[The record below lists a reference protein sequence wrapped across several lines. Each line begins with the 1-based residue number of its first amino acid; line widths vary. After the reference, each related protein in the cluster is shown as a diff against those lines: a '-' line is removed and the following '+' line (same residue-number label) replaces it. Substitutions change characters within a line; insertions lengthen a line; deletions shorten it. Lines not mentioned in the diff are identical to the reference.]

1 MRLCCDFVSTSTAKN
16 PKFEGTATADLL
28 EAWAFIANW
37 LKPSL
42 LYDSCM
48 IDQVLLSRIFNKVS
62 RFHRCHL
69 GSRIRLQASSAALS
83 LRAGR
88 TSLHPF
94 PFPCIDRSAQSY
106 HQYSTTPLLY
116 IVHQGENLPA
126 ERPAGKHPLSAI
138 VKVTIHRHIPI
149 RYIIV
154 FDNDHC
160 AYFKKRLITSIC
172 ILLFQQ

>member
-1 MRLCCDFVSTSTAKN
+1 
-16 PKFEGTATADLL
+16 
-28 EAWAFIANW
+28 
-37 LKPSL
+37 
-42 LYDSCM
+42 M
-48 IDQVLLSRIFNKVS
+48 IDQVLLSRIFSTGSTRRDMRIMVGEHVWL
-62 RFHRCHL
+62 RTTCH
-69 GSRIRLQASSAALS
+69 GSTVATLAQGIRPQASSAALS

-116 IVHQGENLPA
+116 IVHQGENSPA

-138 VKVTIHRHIPI
+138 AKITIHRHIPI